1 MFSRNVFRILFP
13 DLKKKNCSQKQMY
26 SLCFSDLFSV
36 FLRRVTGVLLA
47 ETRVLSV
54 FCLQKHVFFLV
65 FLQKKTVFYAFFIF
79 ILVFHKKIIFK
90 NVFLAEKDGVL
101 CVFHIYPCL

>member
-1 MFSRNVFRILFP
+1 MFSRNVFRILFQ

-47 ETRVLSV
+47 ETRVL
-54 FCLQKHVFFLV
+54 F
-65 FLQKKTVFYAFFIF
+65 
-79 ILVFHKKIIFK
+79 
-90 NVFLAEKDGVL
+90 VFLAEKDGVL
-101 CVFHIYPCL
+101 CVFHIYPCLS